1 MDTFPKSRM
10 GLLLVLAAS
19 ILYLAVAASEEVK
32 ITALRL
38 APVLLFVA
46 GMSVTVNLAAR
57 GRTGCS
63 GGRSRG
69 RRFLSGL
76 PFRPV
81 RTGVAGFGEHCA
93 HLPAPEEIPH
103 RAVAASAGASV
114 ATAVLGGQHGSGG
127 TSPCFREAG
136 RIAARLS
143 HRIAARLSHL
153 SRGTRTCSQRHSLS
167 VSALY
172 SFSPAAVSAS
182 KWAPPPLPR

>member
-19 ILYLAVAASEEVK
+19 ILYLAAAASEEVK
-32 ITALRL
+32 TTALRL

-46 GMSVTVNLAAR
+46 GMSVTVDLAAR

-69 RRFLSGL
+69 RRFLGGL

-143 HRIAARLSHL
+143 HL
-153 SRGTRTCSQRHSLS
+153 SRGTRSCSQRHSLS